1 MAKITSVKY
10 YRVKPRW
17 LMVKI
22 VDENGQHGWG
32 EATLEGHDLAVEGCL
47 DEMIPRI
54 IGQEAN
60 DIENIWQTFWRH
72 SFYRGG
78 PIFMS
83 ALSGI
88 DIALWDLK
96 GRNLKVPIYELL
108 GGKVRTKVQVY
119 CWIGGDRPSD
129 VEAAAKKRVAQG
141 LTCVKMNATE
151 DLGWIDSP
159 SALDSTVERLKQV
172 KALGL
177 DVGLDFHGRCHKAMA
192 KQLARALEPHRPLF
206 IEEPIL
212 VEHPEAIK
220 KLSDQTVIPIAFG
233 ERLYTR
239 WDIKRFLEDS
249 SVDILQP
256 DIAHA
261 GGISE
266 TKRIATMAEAYDVA
280 IAPHCPLG
288 PVAFA
293 ASVQVALSS
302 PNFSILEMSLG
313 MHYNTEAGDIDLLTY
328 LKDPSV
334 FDLEN
339 GYVKAPTGYGLGI
352 DIDEEMVIKISKETE
367 PWQCK
372 TFHGPDG
379 SIRECLVWSII
390 KMSNEALEVL
400 VYGLGAIG
408 SFYAFIL
415 SRSERVRLTVAA
427 RSNFEAVA
435 ANGIKIDSQN
445 HGKHHVKPH
454 KVLRSV
460 ADAEQKFDFII
471 CTNKAV
477 DQASS
482 AADIAPG
489 VGDNTTI
496 VIIQNGVGNED
507 AFRERFPNVTIISC
521 VTWVGARQPEPGVI
535 EHTTSEDMQVGLYPN
550 KAGDETSDTQRLSQ
564 FESLLSIGKTIFQI
578 VPNIQVQRW
587 EKVVWNA
594 AWNSLTALTLMDTHS
609 WLSSSDLSTPMT
621 RKLMKEVINVANA
634 LSVPL
639 EDELID
645 KLIDKILRMPP
656 IGSSMRTDYENDKP
670 MEVEVILGY
679 PVKKG
684 RELGIDV
691 STIETLYTV
700 LLAINKRLIGAQ
712 SG

>member
-47 DEMIPRI
+47 DEMVPRI

-72 SFYRGG
+72 GFYRGG
-78 PIFMS
+78 PVFMS
-83 ALSGI
+83 AISGI

-96 GRNLKVPIYELL
+96 GRNLKVPVYELL
-108 GGKVRTKVQVY
+108 GGKVRNKVQVY

-129 VEAAAKKRVAQG
+129 IEAAAKKRLEQG
-141 LTCVKMNATE
+141 LKCVKMNATE

-177 DVGLDFHGRCHKAMA
+177 DAGLDFHGRCHKAMA

-293 ASVQVALSS
+293 ASVQVVLSS
-302 PNFSILEMSLG
+302 PNFAILEMSLG

-328 LKDPSV
+328 LKNPSV
-334 FDLEN
+334 FDLE
-339 GYVKAPTGYGLGI
+339 GGHVKAPTGYGLGI
-352 DIDEEMVIKISKETE
+352 EIDEEMVARIAKETE

-379 SIRECLVWSII
+379 SIREW
-390 KMSNEALEVL
+390 
-400 VYGLGAIG
+400 IG

-415 SRSERVRLTVAA
+415 SRSEHVHLTVVA
-427 RSNFEAVA
+427 RSNFEAVS
-435 ANGIKIDSQN
+435 ANGISIDSQN

-454 KVLRSV
+454 KVFRSV
-460 ADAEQKFDFII
+460 SQANRKFDFII

-477 DQASS
+477 DQLST

-489 VGDNTTI
+489 VGDNTSI

-507 AFRERFPNVTIISC
+507 AFREKFPSATIISC
-521 VTWVGARQPEPGVI
+521 VTWVGARQPEPGFI
-535 EHTTSEDMQVGLYPN
+535 NHTTSEDMQVGLYPN
-550 KAGDETSDTQRLSQ
+550 KAGDASEDTQRLAQ

-594 AWNSLTALTLMDTHS
+594 AWNSLTALTLMDTHA

-621 RKLMKEVINVANA
+621 RKLMKEVIDVANA
-634 LSVPL
+634 LGVPL
-639 EDELID
+639 EYELID
-645 KLIDKILRMPP
+645 RLLERILAMPP
-656 IGSSMRTDYENDKP
+656 IGSSMRTDYENGKP

-679 PVKKG
+679 PVRKG

-691 STIETLYTV
+691 TTIETLYTI
-700 LLAINKRLIGAQ
+700 LLAINKRLISAQ
-712 SG
+712 SK

>member
-17 LMVKI
+17 LMVKV
-22 VDENGQHGWG
+22 VDENGQYGWG

-72 SFYRGG
+72 GFYRGG
-78 PIFMS
+78 PVFMS
-83 ALSGI
+83 AISGI

-108 GGKVRTKVQVY
+108 GGKVRNKVQVY

-129 VEAAAKKRVAQG
+129 IEAAAKKRLEQG

-177 DVGLDFHGRCHKAMA
+177 DAGLDFHGRCHKAMA

-302 PNFSILEMSLG
+302 PNFAILEMSLG

-328 LKDPSV
+328 LKNPSV
-334 FDLEN
+334 FDLQ
-339 GYVKAPTGYGLGI
+339 GGHVKAPTGYGLGI
-352 DIDEEMVIKISKETE
+352 EIDEEMVIRIAKETE

-379 SIRECLVWSII
+379 SIREW
-390 KMSNEALEVL
+390 
-400 VYGLGAIG
+400 IG

-415 SRSERVRLTVAA
+415 SRSEHVRLTVVA
-427 RSNFEAVA
+427 RSNFEAVS
-435 ANGIKIDSQN
+435 ANGISIDSQN

-454 KVLRSV
+454 KVFRTV
-460 ADAEQKFDFII
+460 AEAGQQFDFII

-477 DQASS
+477 DQLST

-489 VGDNTTI
+489 VGDDTSI

-507 AFRERFPNVTIISC
+507 AFREKFPSATIISC
-521 VTWVGARQPEPGVI
+521 VTWVGARQPEPGFI
-535 EHTTSEDMQVGLYPN
+535 HHTTSEDMQVGLYSN
-550 KAGDETSDTQRLSQ
+550 KAGDSSRDAQHLAQ

-594 AWNSLTALTLMDTHS
+594 AWNSLTALTLMDTHA

-621 RKLMKEVINVANA
+621 RKLMKEVIDVANA
-634 LSVPL
+634 LGVPL
-639 EDELID
+639 EYGLID
-645 KLIDKILRMPP
+645 RLLDKILAMPP
-656 IGSSMRTDYENDKP
+656 IGSSMRTDYENGKP

-679 PVKKG
+679 PVRKG

-691 STIETLYTV
+691 ATIETLYTI
-700 LLAINKRLIGAQ
+700 LLAINKRLISVQ
-712 SG
+712 SK

>member
-1 MAKITSVKY
+1 MAKIASVKY

-17 LMVKI
+17 LMVKV

-72 SFYRGG
+72 GFYRGG
-78 PIFMS
+78 PVFMS
-83 ALSGI
+83 AISGI

-96 GRNLKVPIYELL
+96 GRNLKVPVYELL
-108 GGKVRTKVQVY
+108 GGKVRNKVQVY

-129 VEAAAKKRVAQG
+129 IEAAAKKRLEQG

-177 DVGLDFHGRCHKAMA
+177 DAGLDFHGRCHKAMA

-302 PNFSILEMSLG
+302 PNFAILEMSLG

-334 FDLEN
+334 FDLE
-339 GYVKAPTGYGLGI
+339 GGHVKAPTGYGLGI
-352 DIDEEMVIKISKETE
+352 EIDEEMVARIAKETA

-379 SIRECLVWSII
+379 KSIV
-390 KMSNEALEVL
+390 KMSDKSLEVL

-415 SRSERVRLTVAA
+415 SRSEHVHLTVVA
-427 RSNFEAVA
+427 RSNFEAVS
-435 ANGIKIDSQN
+435 ANGISIDSQN

-454 KVLRSV
+454 KVFRTV
-460 ADAEQKFDFII
+460 AEAGQKFDFII

-477 DQASS
+477 DQLST

-489 VGDNTTI
+489 VGNDTSI

-507 AFRERFPNVTIISC
+507 AFREKFPSATIISC
-521 VTWVGARQPEPGVI
+521 VTWVGARQPEPGFI
-535 EHTTSEDMQVGLYPN
+535 DHTTSEDMQVGLYPN
-550 KAGDETSDTQRLSQ
+550 EAGDESCDKEHLAQ

-594 AWNSLTALTLMDTHS
+594 AWNSLTALTLMDTHA

-621 RKLMKEVINVANA
+621 RKLMKEVIDVANA
-634 LSVPL
+634 LGVSL
-639 EDELID
+639 GYELID
-645 KLIDKILRMPP
+645 RLLEKILAMPP
-656 IGSSMRTDYENDKP
+656 IGSSMRTDYENGKP

-679 PVKKG
+679 SVRKG
-684 RELGIDV
+684 KELGIDV
-691 STIETLYTV
+691 ATIETLYTI
-700 LLAINKRLIGAQ
+700 LLAINKRLISAQ
-712 SG
+712 SK

>member
-17 LMVKI
+17 LMVKV

-72 SFYRGG
+72 GFYRGG
-78 PIFMS
+78 PVFMS
-83 ALSGI
+83 AISGI

-108 GGKVRTKVQVY
+108 GGKVRNKVQVY

-129 VEAAAKKRVAQG
+129 IEAAAKKRLEQG

-177 DVGLDFHGRCHKAMA
+177 DAGLDFHGRCHKAMA

-288 PVAFA
+288 PIAFA

-302 PNFSILEMSLG
+302 PNFAILEMSLG

-334 FDLEN
+334 FDLE
-339 GYVKAPTGYGLGI
+339 GGHVKAPTGYGLGI
-352 DIDEEMVIKISKETE
+352 EIDEEMVARIAKETE
-367 PWQCK
+367 PWQSFASLNVR
-372 TFHGPDG
+372 T
-379 SIRECLVWSII
+379 V
-390 KMSNEALEVL
+390 KMGDKPLEVS

-415 SRSERVRLTVAA
+415 SRSEHVHLTVVA
-427 RSNFEAVA
+427 RSNFEAVS
-435 ANGIKIDSQN
+435 ANGISIDSQN

-454 KVLRSV
+454 KVLRTV
-460 ADAEQKFDFII
+460 AEAGQKFDFII

-477 DQASS
+477 DQAST

-489 VGDNTTI
+489 VGDNTSI

-507 AFRERFPNVTIISC
+507 AFREKFPSATIISC
-521 VTWVGARQPEPGVI
+521 VTWVGARQPEPGFI
-535 EHTTSEDMQVGLYPN
+535 NHTTSEDMQVGLYPN
-550 KAGDETSDTQRLSQ
+550 KAGDASRDTQRLAQ
-564 FESLLSIGKTIFQI
+564 LESLLSIGKTIFQI

-594 AWNSLTALTLMDTHS
+594 AWNSLTALTLMDTHT

-621 RKLMKEVINVANA
+621 RKLMKEVIDVANA
-634 LSVPL
+634 LGVPL
-639 EDELID
+639 EYELID
-645 KLIDKILRMPP
+645 RLLEKILAMPP
-656 IGSSMRTDYENDKP
+656 IGSSMRTDYENGKP

-679 PVKKG
+679 PVRKG
-684 RELGIDV
+684 KELGIDV
-691 STIETLYTV
+691 ATIETLYTI
-700 LLAINKRLIGAQ
+700 LLAINKRLISAQ
-712 SG
+712 GK